1 MKLMIA
7 VALVTALGLSACE
20 INTPPG
26 APGPAGAKGASGATG
41 ATGTEGAAGAKGAAG
56 AQGDTGKTAP
66 GTVVVVPV
74 PNAEQH

>member
-1 MKLMIA
+1 MKRMIA
-7 VALVTALGLSACE
+7 VAFVTALGLSACE

-26 APGPAGAKGASGATG
+26 APGPAGAKGATG
-41 ATGTEGAAGAKGAAG
+41 AEGAAGAKGAAG
-56 AQGDTGKTAP
+56 VQVDTGKMAP

>member
-26 APGPAGAKGASGATG
+26 APGPAGAKGAAG
-41 ATGTEGAAGAKGAAG
+41 ATGTEGATGAKGAAG

>member
-1 MKLMIA
+1 MKRMV
-7 VALVTALGLSACE
+7 VAAIVIALGLSACE

-26 APGPAGAKGASGATG
+26 APGPAGAKGAAGATG
-41 ATGTEGAAGAKGAAG
+41 SAGTDGAAGAKGAAG
-56 AQGDTGKTAP
+56 TQGDTGKTGP